1 MLLLMRKRIG
11 SIVVK
16 AFAFLL
22 ILGFGAWGIQD
33 MLGYQVGGGG
43 AVAEVGSQKLGPQTF
58 YSEVN
63 RELSRMRQ
71 LFGNR
76 LSIEDARKFGLV
88 ERVLERQIGEMA
100 TLESAQDLGI
110 AISDGLVLRAIQAEP
125 MFAGLAGNFDR
136 QRFELLLSQN
146 GLSEGEYVARV
157 RADLASQQL
166 LGNVAAGATAPK
178 AWVTAISRYREEKRQ
193 VESVFVADASA
204 GALAEPTDTQLRAYY
219 DANKQTYTAPEYR
232 AVTYVNLDAE
242 DLAKEIEVSDEELR
256 TAYEHR
262 ADEFTKSEKRKVR
275 QMLIGDEA
283 KAKSAHQR
291 LVEGAD
297 FVMVAKEV
305 AGQDEAAV
313 DLGEVTKSDL
323 LPELADTVFTIADGA
338 VTEPV
343 KTALGWHI
351 FQVTGITP
359 GGTMSFEE
367 AKPQVLTD
375 TQREKAIDGLYELSN
390 TFEDALGGGATLEEA
405 ARQLNLTAVQI
416 PAIDAEGKDRDGKA
430 IEDLPGGANFAA
442 TAFATEENADSALT
456 EAGEQGFYI
465 IRVDKVTK
473 PALRPFEEVAAKVK
487 DAWSAE
493 QRRIQ
498 AEARAKAIADAA
510 NTGKPLAEAVGVQA
524 LEVKASNPLTRDGR
538 GGGADFN
545 AELIVDIFDLEVGKA
560 AYARVGDGYRVAVL
574 KTITQADPAA
584 DKKGVEEL
592 ADVLARSLQGDVAD
606 QLRTAFRKEAGVTVY
621 RAAIDRL
628 FGSADGQ
635 TN

>member
-1 MLLLMRKRIG
+1 MLLIMRKRIG

-16 AFAFLL
+16 IFSFLL

-43 AVAEVGSQKLGPQTF
+43 AVAEVGKQKLGPQTF

-110 AISDGLVLRAIQAEP
+110 VISDGLVRQAIQAEP

-178 AWVTAISRYREEKRQ
+178 AWVNAIYRYREEKRQ

-204 GALAEPTDTQLRAYY
+204 GALTEPTDAQLRAHY
-219 DANKQTYTAPEYR
+219 DANKETYTAPEYR
-232 AVTYVNLDAE
+232 AITYVSLNAD
-242 DLAKEIEVSDEELR
+242 DLANEIEVSDDELR
-256 TAYEHR
+256 TAYDHR
-262 ADEFTKSEKRKVR
+262 ADEFTKQEKRKVR

-297 FVMVAKEV
+297 FVQVAKEV

-313 DLGEVTKSDL
+313 DLGDVTKSDL
-323 LPELADTVFTIADGA
+323 LPELADKVFATADGA
-338 VTEPV
+338 VTEPI

-351 FQVTGITP
+351 FQVNGVTP

-367 AKPQVLTD
+367 AKPQLLKDV
-375 TQREKAIDGLYELSN
+375 QREKAIDGLYDLSN

-405 ARQLNLTAVQI
+405 AKQLNLAAVRI
-416 PAIDAEGKDRDGKA
+416 AAMDAEGKDRAGKA
-430 IEDLPGGANFAA
+430 IEGLPGGGNFAA
-442 TAFATEENADSALT
+442 TAFATEENTESALT
-456 EAGEQGFYI
+456 EAGESGFYM

-473 PALRPFEEVAAKVK
+473 PALRPYEEVAATVK

-493 QRRIQ
+493 QRRAQ

-524 LEVKASNPLTRDGR
+524 LEIKPSNPLTRDGR
-538 GGGADFN
+538 GGGADFT
-545 AELIVDIFDLEVGKA
+545 AELIEDIFALETGKA
-560 AYARVGDGYRVAVL
+560 AFARVGDGYRVAVL
-574 KTITQADPAA
+574 KSITQADPAA

-592 ADVLARSLQGDVAD
+592 TEVLTRSLQGDVAD
-606 QLRTAFRKEAGVTVY
+606 QLRTAFREEAGVKIY
-621 RAAIDRL
+621 RAAIDQL
-628 FGSADGQ
+628 FGGADGQ